1 MQICITV
8 PPNRC
13 ANAATI
19 ADILATVLKPER
31 LLKGIIAEDL
41 NSHLQTPYATGPD
54 MTLPSEMTRIEIT
67 QPGGPEVLQPKRV
80 PLPVA
85 AAGEVLIRVRA
96 AGINRPDALQ
106 RAGKYPMKPGMNP
119 IPGLEVAGEVVALG
133 AGVSGFAVGDKVCAL
148 TNGGGYAEY
157 CTVPA
162 GQTLPIP
169 EGLDWVQAAALPETF
184 FTVWANLFGLGGAQ
198 RGQRVLIH
206 GGTSGIG
213 TTALMLCREFGIE
226 TFATAGSTEK
236 CAAISELG
244 GQPINYREQD
254 FATVIAQKTAGQ
266 GVNAILDIM
275 GASYLNGNVSALA
288 MDGRLVMLGFL
299 GGGKAND
306 IDLLAIMAKRAV
318 ITGSLLRA
326 RTAEEKAEIA
336 EQLREHV
343 WPVLVAGRCLPIIDQ
358 VYSLHDAV
366 QAHAHMESGD
376 HIGKIVLRVD

>member
-1 MQICITV
+1 MSL
-8 PPNRC
+8 PN
-13 ANAATI
+13 
-19 ADILATVLKPER
+19 
-31 LLKGIIAEDL
+31 
-41 NSHLQTPYATGPD
+41 
-54 MTLPSEMTRIEIT
+54 EMTRIEIT
-67 QPGGPEVLQPKRV
+67 EPGGPEVLQAKRV

-133 AGVSGFAVGDKVCAL
+133 ADVSQFAVGDKVCAL

-169 EGLDWVQAAALPETF
+169 DGLDWVQAAAIPETF
-184 FTVWANLFGLGGAQ
+184 FTVWANLFGLGGAS
-198 RGQRVLIH
+198 RGQRALIH

-226 TFATAGSTEK
+226 AFATAGSPEK
-236 CAAISELG
+236 CAAIRELG
-244 GQPINYREQD
+244 GEAINYRDQD
-254 FATVIAQKTAGQ
+254 FAEVIAEKTAGQ
-266 GVNAILDIM
+266 GVNVILDIM
-275 GASYLNGNVSALA
+275 GGSYFNGNVSALA

-299 GGGKAND
+299 GGAKAND
-306 IDLLAIMAKRAV
+306 VDLLAILGKRAV
-318 ITGSLLRA
+318 VTGSLLRA
-326 RTAEEKAEIA
+326 RTTEEKAAIA
-336 EQLREHV
+336 DALREHV
-343 WPVLVAGRCLPIIDQ
+343 WPTLNEGRCLPLIDK
-358 VYSLHDAV
+358 VYALTDAA
-366 QAHAHMESGD
+366 QAHAHMEAGD

>member
-1 MQICITV
+1 
-8 PPNRC
+8 
-13 ANAATI
+13 
-19 ADILATVLKPER
+19 
-31 LLKGIIAEDL
+31 
-41 NSHLQTPYATGPD
+41 
-54 MTLPSEMTRIEIT
+54 MTLPNEMTRIEIT
-67 QPGGPEVLQPKRV
+67 QPGGPEVLQAKRV

-85 AAGEVLIRVRA
+85 AAGEVLIRVHA

-133 AGVSGFAVGDKVCAL
+133 AGVSQFAVGDKVCAL

-157 CTVPA
+157 CNVPA

-169 EGLDWVQAAALPETF
+169 DGLDWVQAAAIPETF
-184 FTVWANLFGLGGAQ
+184 FTVWANLFGLGDAQ

-213 TTALMLCREFGIE
+213 TTALMLCRELGIE
-226 TFATAGSTEK
+226 AFATAGSVDK
-236 CAAISELG
+236 CAAISKLG

-254 FATVIAQKTAGQ
+254 FATVIAEKTAGQ

-343 WPVLVAGRCLPIIDQ
+343 WPALAAGRCLPIIDK
-358 VYSLHDAV
+358 VYSLNDAA
-366 QAHAHMESGD
+366 QAHARMEGGD
-376 HIGKIVLRVD
+376 HIGKIVLRVG